1 MNKWDK
7 RFISLAKE
15 ISTWSKDP
23 STQVAAIAVKD
34 KRVIATGYNGL
45 PKKLTDSKKILE
57 DREKK
62 LANTVHAE
70 MNMIYNAVNHG
81 VSLDGA
87 TVYVWGL
94 PVCCDCWKGLVQ
106 CNVSRVVMPA
116 VEYGGRWREG
126 CIFAKKRMSAA
137 GINTTEYSIDNF
149 PNL

>member
-94 PVCCDCWKGLVQ
+94 PVCCERWK
-106 CNVSRVVMPA
+106 
-116 VEYGGRWREG
+116 EG